1 MVQPN
6 LGLRLRD
13 KLGPEA
19 SQDLTHAFEEV
30 QHDMLT
36 ITSERFE
43 NRLIAVGA
51 ELRSE
56 IHQTQ
61 SDLRQEMARM
71 DAGLRVTLL
80 DGLSKIRTD
89 LSESRVEVMRW
100 SFFFWVGQ
108 FAATS
113 ALIGLLLRM
122 ANR

>member
-1 MVQPN
+1 MMQQN

-19 SQDLTHAFEEV
+19 SQDLSRAFEEV
-30 QHDMLT
+30 QNDMLT
-36 ITSERFE
+36 ITADRFE
-43 NRLIAVGA
+43 GRLIAVGA

-56 IHQTQ
+56 IAQTQ

-71 DAGLRVTLL
+71 DSGLRIALNE
-80 DGLSKIRTD
+80 GLSKIRTD

-100 SFFFWVGQ
+100 SFYFWLGQ

-113 ALIGLLLRM
+113 ALIGLLLRL